1 MKEKVQSLG
10 RFLSAM
16 IMPNIG
22 AFIAWGLI
30 AALFIEVGWFPNAT
44 LAMLV
49 DPMSHYL
56 LPLLIGYTGGKLV
69 DGTRGAVA
77 GSIATMGVIV
87 SSENPQ
93 FLGAMI
99 VGPLTGYVM
108 KGFDKLMAG
117 HVRAGFEML
126 VDNFSV
132 GILGG
137 LMAIISL
144 YVFGPVIV
152 YLTQLLADGVN
163 FFVTYN
169 ILPLVSI
176 IVEPAKVLFLNN
188 AINHGIFTPL
198 GLDQVDKMGK
208 SIFFLIEANPGPGLG
223 ILLAYC
229 IAGKGSARETAP
241 GAIIIEFF
249 GGIHEIFFPYVLM
262 NPVLIVAQI
271 LGGMTGVFIESLMGA
286 GIVGPASPGS
296 FIAIMALVPRSGGA
310 LGVILGI
317 FGAAAVSCVVAVPLL
332 KIFGKDE
339 NLEEAQ
345 NKMSNMKS
353 ASKGQAVTV
362 SANPSDIKNIVF
374 ACDAGMGSSA
384 MGATVLSNEL
394 KKVGRGDI
402 TVEHAS
408 VSDIPSHAQIVVT
421 HQDLKERAVSSAPQA
436 EIVTITNFMNA
447 PEYGILAEK
456 LAGKGDSTPTNT
468 TTTIEEPKATSS
480 STSGDSILQVKNILT
495 GQAAAPKEDVIRK
508 AGQMLVDSGY
518 VNPDY
523 IDGMIAREETFETN
537 IGNGIAIPHGVEEAK
552 AQVKKSGISVQT
564 FPETTEWGE
573 SGPVKVVIGI
583 AGVGDDH
590 LDILGRIATKLS
602 DEDQVDA
609 LMTMTPEEI
618 QTFFTTD

>member
-30 AALFIEVGWFPNAT
+30 AALFIETGWLPNAQ
-44 LAMLV
+44 LALLNE
-49 DPMSHYL
+49 PMSHYL
-56 LPLLIGYTGGKLV
+56 LPLLIAYSGGKLV

-93 FLGAMI
+93 FLGALI
-99 VGPLTGYVM
+99 VGPIAGWVM
-108 KGFDKLMAG
+108 KIFDKYVQG
-117 HVRAGFEML
+117 HVKAGFEML

-137 LMAIISL
+137 ALAILSFYI
-144 YVFGPVIV
+144 FGPAIN
-152 YLTQLLADGVN
+152 LATQWLAAGVQ
-163 FFVTYN
+163 FFVDHN
-169 ILPLVSI
+169 ILPLASI
-176 IVEPAKVLFLNN
+176 FVEPAKVLFLNN

-198 GLDQVDKMGK
+198 GLQQVDEVGK

-223 ILLAYC
+223 ILIAYC

-271 LGGMTGVFIESLMGA
+271 LGGMTGVFIESIMGA
-286 GIVGPASPGS
+286 GLVGPASPGS
-296 FIAIMALVPRSGGA
+296 FLAILALVPRDGGM
-310 LGVILGI
+310 LGVVCGI
-317 FGAAAVSCVVAVPLL
+317 FGAALVSCLVAVPLL
-332 KIFGKDE
+332 RIFGKDE
-339 NLEEAQ
+339 DLESAQ
-345 NKMSNMKS
+345 AKMSDMKS

-362 SANPSDIKNIVF
+362 SANPKDIKNIVF

-408 VSDIPSHAQIVVT
+408 VSEIPSHAQIVVT
-421 HQDLKERAVSSAPQA
+421 HQDLQERARTSAPQA
-436 EIVTITNFMNA
+436 EIITITNFMNA
-447 PEYGILAEK
+447 PEYGQLAQKLSQDAPAEVETVEVEQNAPANNKNNEIL
-456 LAGKGDSTPTNT
+456 L
-468 TTTIEEPKATSS
+468 
-480 STSGDSILQVKNILT
+480 VKNIRTNQL
-495 GQAAAPKEDVIRK
+495 GADKEEIIRR

-523 IDGMIAREETFETN
+523 IDGMIAREDTFATN

-552 AQVKKSGISVQT
+552 AAVKKSGISVQT
-564 FPETTEWGE
+564 FPETTMWGD

-590 LDILGRIATKLS
+590 LDILARIATKLS
-602 DEDQVDA
+602 SEEEVDK
-609 LMTMTPEEI
+609 LMNMRPEEI
-618 QTFFTTD
+618 QEFFTTD

>member
-30 AALFIEVGWFPNAT
+30 AALFIETGWLPNEQ
-44 LAMLV
+44 LAMLNE
-49 DPMSHYL
+49 PMSHYL

-69 DGTRGAVA
+69 DDVRGGVA
-77 GSIATMGVIV
+77 ASIAVMGVIV
-87 SSENPQ
+87 SNENPQ

-108 KGFDKLMAG
+108 KVFDGAIKG
-117 HVRAGFEML
+117 HVKAGFEML

-137 LMAIISL
+137 IMAILSF
-144 YVFGPVIV
+144 YFFGPVLNG
-152 YLTQLLADGVN
+152 LTNAMAAGVQ
-163 FFVTYN
+163 FFVDHN
-169 ILPLVSI
+169 ILPLASI

-198 GLDQVDKMGK
+198 GLQQVDEVGK

-223 ILLAYC
+223 ILIAYC
-229 IAGKGSARETAP
+229 IAGKGQARETAP
-241 GAIIIEFF
+241 AAIIIEFF

-262 NPVLIVAQI
+262 NPVLIIAQI
-271 LGGMTGVFIESLMGA
+271 LGGMTGVFIESITGA
-286 GIVGPASPGS
+286 GLVGPASPGS
-296 FIAIMALVPRSGGA
+296 FLAIMALVPRGGGA
-310 LGVILGI
+310 IGVILGI
-317 FGAAAVSCVVAVPLL
+317 FGAAIVSAVVATPLL

-339 NLEEAQ
+339 DIEAAQ
-345 NKMSNMKS
+345 AQMADMKS
-353 ASKGQAVTV
+353 ASKGQPV
-362 SANPSDIKNIVF
+362 SVSSNPADIKNIVF

-384 MGATVLSNEL
+384 MGATVLANEL
-394 KKVGRGDI
+394 ASVGRDDI

-408 VSDIPSHAQIVVT
+408 VSSIPSNAQIVVT
-421 HQDLKERAVSSAPQA
+421 HQDLKERAEHSAPQA

-447 PEYGILAEK
+447 PEYKELAQQLSGNAPAPAAPAQQETKKAPADTAKNDEIL
-456 LAGKGDSTPTNT
+456 L
-468 TTTIEEPKATSS
+468 
-480 STSGDSILQVKNILT
+480 VKNIKT
-495 GQAAAPKEDVIRK
+495 NVKPAPKETLIRN

-537 IGNGIAIPHGVEEAK
+537 IGNGIAIPHGTDEAK
-552 AQVKKSGISVQT
+552 AAVKKSGISVQT
-564 FPETTEWGE
+564 IPETANWGE
-573 SGPVKVVIGI
+573 SGPIKIVIGI
-583 AGVGDDH
+583 AGVGNDH
-590 LDILGRIATKLS
+590 LDILARIATKLATEAAV
-602 DEDQVDA
+602 DE
-609 LMTMTPEEI
+609 LMDKSPEEI